1 MWEYISNLCTS
12 FTPSF
17 FPWSTTKKQDFFI
30 ALQYR
35 CWHPLT
41 AAQLSLR
48 RFCSAFPFPLPLPL
62 PLRLFSCY
70 TCSKNYCLCIFTPC
84 CVCVTAL
91 FFHASWHFLPE
102 FFPQKWQLTLAF
114 NRTDLL
120 LVRSRVVPS
129 RILYPLLRLRSICL
143 YVRLKPS
150 CNCRLYYQQTTTWGV
165 VIAVSSCSGCFTKQS
180 NAAPLVAPST
190 LCGFAKIVVKNW
202 IPLR

>member
-12 FTPSF
+12 FTSSF
-17 FPWSTTKKQDFFI
+17 FPLVHFKETGLFYSSSVQMLTSLDCSPAFITTILLSISISIAIATST
-30 ALQYR
+30 ALIFLLHLLQE
-35 CWHPLT
+35 L
-41 AAQLSLR
+41 
-48 RFCSAFPFPLPLPL
+48 LPLHIHSVL
-62 PLRLFSCY
+62 
-70 TCSKNYCLCIFTPC
+70 

-190 LCGFAKIVVKNW
+190 LCGFAKIVVK
-202 IPLR
+202 IEFH